1 MEDWNQKGIENW
13 KKNQDVRKKNLKNDE
28 QFKKSIEEK
37 KNNRLSE
44 MHEITKKEMV
54 DEIQNFEGTLQ
65 KMGLSGDYE
74 NEENPEM

>member
-1 MEDWNQKGIENW
+1 M
-13 KKNQDVRKKNLKNDE
+13 RKKNLKNDE